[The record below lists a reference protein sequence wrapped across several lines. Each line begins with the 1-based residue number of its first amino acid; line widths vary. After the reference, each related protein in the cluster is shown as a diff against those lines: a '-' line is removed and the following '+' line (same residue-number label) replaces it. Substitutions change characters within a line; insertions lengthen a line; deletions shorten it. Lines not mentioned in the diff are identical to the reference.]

1 MAARARRHAVAIGFD
16 AFQVPAMLLEAWVAE
31 RRNDA
36 EAAADAYQQAL
47 RLAGRA
53 GFEDHCSFAF
63 AGLGSIALASGDLH
77 DAEALARRALVAA
90 EAARALWAA
99 AHARV
104 LLGRV
109 LSVTGD
115 QDSAE
120 RLYRTVVEWSERKRP
135 HQARETLFL
144 ALAGSPG
151 AAALAE
157 LAELADAQGEHAL
170 ADELRERA
178 AVRAELD
185 GAPLERVAEQSVSP

>member
-1 MAARARRHAVAIGFD
+1 
-16 AFQVPAMLLEAWVAE
+16 
-31 RRNDA
+31 
-36 EAAADAYQQAL
+36 
-47 RLAGRA
+47 
-53 GFEDHCSFAF
+53 
-63 AGLGSIALASGDLH
+63 
-77 DAEALARRALVAA
+77 
-90 EAARALWAA
+90 
-99 AHARV
+99 
-104 LLGRV
+104 

-120 RLYRTVVEWSERKRP
+120 RLYRSVVEWSERKRP

-185 GAPLERVAEQSVSP
+185 GAPLERVAEQAVAP